1 MIKHIVMWNVRGDD
15 AATHARHLALLKSEF
30 ESLRGRV
37 PGMLHLEV
45 GVDESRIEYAC
56 DVVLYTEFDS
66 RESLAAY
73 AQHPEH
79 LRVRRTLGDLRSAR
93 HQVDYEVNE
102 IHRAAPA
109 GAARD
114 GNEAA
119 ATDRALSSLPAGALG
134 PIAAGQP
141 HPGDNDHVQAL

>member
-37 PGMLHLEV
+37 PGLLHLEV
-45 GVDESRIEYAC
+45 GVDESRIDYAC
-56 DVVLYTEFDS
+56 DVVLYTEFDT

-79 LRVRRTLGDLRSAR
+79 LRVRQVLGDLRNAR
-93 HQVDYEVNE
+93 HQVDYEV
-102 IHRAAPA
+102 
-109 GAARD
+109 
-114 GNEAA
+114 A
-119 ATDRALSSLPAGALG
+119 ATDRGPSPPAGALG
-134 PIAAGQP
+134 PTAAGQP
-141 HPGDNDHVQAL
+141 HPGDKDHVQALR